1 MHLDSTSPQLQT
13 LQEIFIQN
21 VGHELRTPLT
31 IIMGFAEML
40 ADGGMGQINSEQTM
54 AVAHIQRNALTLKQ
68 LVERLEILLAVEA
81 KEYRPADLSLAV
93 LVAEIAT
100 LFWPRI
106 TEAGQTLSVYADEQL
121 PTIRADVTHLRQ
133 ALICLVENAVK
144 FTPAGGHITLRLY
157 ANSRWVCLAVQDT
170 GIGIPATELQK
181 IFNRFYQVDGST
193 KRPYGG
199 LGLGLTLANDVIR
212 AQGGQLTVTSQV
224 GQGSTFTLKLP
235 LTHLNIENYAQ
246 PKVLPLPQKKWFH
259 WLTNGVHWLTQL
271 SARHLKMSGT

>member
-13 LQEIFIQN
+13 LQEIFVQN
-21 VGHELRTPLT
+21 VAHELRTPLAL
-31 IIMGFAEML
+31 IMGFAEML
-40 ADGGMGQINSEQTM
+40 ANGGLGQISPEQTM
-54 AVAHIQRNALTLKQ
+54 AVEHIQRNAVNLKQ

-81 KEYRPADLSLAV
+81 KEYQPVTLSLPA
-93 LVAEIAT
+93 LVAEIAI

-106 TEAGQTLSVYADEQL
+106 TEAGQTLAVYGDEQL
-121 PTIRADVTHLRQ
+121 PTINADANHLRQ
-133 ALICLVENAVK
+133 AVICLVENAVK

-157 ANSRWVCLAVQDT
+157 ADSRWVCLAVQDN
-170 GIGIPATELQK
+170 GIGISASQLQK
-181 IFNRFYQVDGST
+181 IFSRFYQVDGST

-235 LTHLNIENYAQ
+235 LTHPNSENHIQ
-246 PKVLPLPQKKWFH
+246 QKMLRRPQKKWFQ
-259 WLTNGVHWLTQL
+259 WLTNAAYWLTQL
-271 SARHLKMSGT
+271 SARQLKMPGT